1 MKFHAT
7 LTIEK
12 DYNYNKDDWKL
23 YNSNLTEEQ
32 FKESIKHWITEDFE
46 RIVNRAE
53 NVIGDFDYKL
63 NIGEKE
69 NE

>member
-7 LTIEK
+7 LIIER
-12 DYNYNKDDWKL
+12 DYYYNRDDWKL

-32 FKESIKHWITEDFE
+32 FKESIKDRITEDFK
-46 RIVNRAE
+46 RIANRAE

-63 NIGEKE
+63 NIGKKE

>member
-7 LTIEK
+7 LTIER
-12 DYNYNKDDWKL
+12 DYYYNRDDWKL

-32 FKESIKHWITEDFE
+32 FKESIKQSITEDFE

-53 NVIGDFDYKL
+53 NVIGNFDYKL